1 MPEVLHLILCLHS
14 IKQEYYVLGFLQ
26 IVFTKYLVGM
36 LILKVLYKSHLRFKL
51 QVIYK
56 LFTKYHAETLM
67 L

>member
-36 LILKVLYKSHLRFKL
+36 LILKVLYNAFK
-51 QVIYK
+51 V
-56 LFTKYHAETLM
+56 
-67 L
+67 